1 MTLVIFLY
9 DDSSL
14 LYGFILDK
22 DHKYFYLR
30 DVFGNILGI
39 LDEKKSLIVKYKY
52 NAWGEITEI
61 ISDSDTDIGELNPFK
76 FKGYYY
82 DRESSMYYC
91 KSRYYVPEWCRWLNA
106 DNPKYLDFKDV
117 KGTNLFVYCQNDP
130 ILGMDENGRFVFQ
143 IIAFSLFCGLLA
155 VIGTVVE
162 SAVKGEEITIKSLF
176 TSFIGGAVGGLVV
189 GITGSNGSPLACY
202 ASAAAESIAGEV
214 YDYITGVK
222 QFNFENIEKSI
233 NKIVS
238 QTIIEGTIGLLSDK
252 LTQAV
257 FPKMDIDFSLGSRVK
272 GETDFNL
279 SGLMLD
285 EVKDSFFELTYET
298 IDNELKDLLL
308 NISSGGSDSALETNP
323 IVVFN

>member
-1 MTLVIFLY
+1 
-9 DDSSL
+9 
-14 LYGFILDK
+14 
-22 DHKYFYLR
+22 
-30 DVFGNILGI
+30 
-39 LDEKKSLIVKYKY
+39 
-52 NAWGEITEI
+52 
-61 ISDSDTDIGELNPFK
+61 
-76 FKGYYY
+76 
-82 DRESSMYYC
+82 
-91 KSRYYVPEWCRWLNA
+91 
-106 DNPKYLDFKDV
+106 
-117 KGTNLFVYCQNDP
+117 
-130 ILGMDENGRFVFQ
+130 MDENGRFVFQ

-308 NISSGGSDSALETNP
+308 NISSGGSDSAIETNP